1 MERFEK
7 NRLEKKFLKYIF
19 GDDSDEKSGLSLVEL
34 RNLKNDAKDKN
45 DVFVS
50 EYESRKA
57 KLAQVI
63 WDYFSFFSGED
74 DDISEDSIK
83 ELLNLID
90 FFMLTFVPDP
100 SKDREYVLHY
110 LRKAL
115 KRTKE
120 KNTVKDGFDK
130 NNYSKIKKWEKRFNS
145 VRPELKFDI
154 QNNLHQ
160 EFLAEIFLADYL
172 SKKECKD
179 EVKRK
184 KIYLKRI
191 KEAARLARVSVE
203 SMDYQDSKSTSSKID
218 TLEVVENNRHKSSKE
233 EEKFRALFAK
243 INERFSHSQDREGKS
258 TRKYLSA
265 LITIRLVREKNK
277 SNSLDVL
284 FLDLMAEYDFSDK
297 ELLRELRQDFDKG
310 TKFPKQKEIAARF
323 VRPATGNERKGDDAS
338 RYLKPYV
345 KIMKENLS

>member
-1 MERFEK
+1 MKGYECER
-7 NRLEKKFLKYIF
+7 LDKKILKYIF
-19 GDDSDEKSGLSLVEL
+19 GDGTDQNSGLSLVEL

-74 DDISEDSIK
+74 DDISENSIK
-83 ELLNLID
+83 ELLKLID
-90 FFMLTFVPDP
+90 FFMHTFVPDS

-110 LRKAL
+110 LRMAL

-120 KNTVKDGFDK
+120 RNTVKDGFDK
-130 NNYSKIKKWEKRFNS
+130 NNYSKIKEWEKRFNS

-154 QNNLHQ
+154 QNHEHQ
-160 EFLAEIFLADYL
+160 ELLAEFRLQEYLAGHDRVN
-172 SKKECKD
+172 ET
-179 EVKRK
+179 KRRNF
-184 KIYLKRI
+184 YLKRI

-203 SMDYQDSKSTSSKID
+203 SMDYQDPKSTSSKID

-233 EEKFRALFAK
+233 EENFRALFAK
-243 INERFSHSQDREGKS
+243 INERFSHSQDRAGKS

>member
-74 DDISEDSIK
+74 DDISENSIN
-83 ELLNLID
+83 ELLKLID

-120 KNTVKDGFDK
+120 SNTVKDGFDK
-130 NNYSKIKKWEKRFNS
+130 NNYSKIKKWEKLFNS
-145 VRPELKFDI
+145 VRPDLDFDI
-154 QNNLHQ
+154 QNHEHQ
-160 EFLAEIFLADYL
+160 ELLAEFRLQEYLAGHDCVN
-172 SKKECKD
+172 ET
-179 EVKRK
+179 KRRNF
-184 KIYLKRI
+184 YLKRI
-191 KEAARLARVSVE
+191 KEAARLDRISVE
-203 SMDYQDSKSTSSKID
+203 SIDYENSDSSSTKID
-218 TLEVVENNRHKSSKE
+218 VQSVVENNMIGKCREDETYKVLFSK
-233 EEKFRALFAK
+233 
-243 INERFSHSQDREGKS
+243 IQERFSHSQDREGKS

-345 KIMKENLS
+345 KIMKEYLS

>member
-57 KLAQVI
+57 KLSQVI

-74 DDISEDSIK
+74 DDISENSIN
-83 ELLNLID
+83 ELLKLID

-120 KNTVKDGFDK
+120 SNTVKDGFDK

-184 KIYLKRI
+184 NFYLKRI
-191 KEAARLARVSVE
+191 KEVARLDRISVE
-203 SMDYQDSKSTSSKID
+203 SIDYENSDSSSTKID
-218 TLEVVENNRHKSSKE
+218 VQSVVENNTIGKCREDETYKVLFSK
-233 EEKFRALFAK
+233 
-243 INERFSHSQDREGKS
+243 IQERFSKSQDREGKS

-284 FLDLMAEYDFSDK
+284 FFDLMKEYDFSDK
-297 ELLRELRQDFDKG
+297 DLISELRQDFDKG

-345 KIMKENLS
+345 KIMKEYLS